1 MPKILSPGEEVSDTI
16 PAHLVAYRWVILIFG
31 MLAYTTSYFARS
43 NYTGIA
49 KFVSTDFG
57 LDKGALGLLGS
68 SFLYSYALAQLPWG
82 VASDR
87 WGSRRSVGIGVFLT
101 GLTLW
106 GFATSASF
114 NELVLWRVLNGVA
127 AASVY
132 VVMAGALAR
141 WFSPKERGFCQTI
154 FAAVGGTTGEGTAN
168 LVLPYVAVYVASGW
182 RQSTE
187 IVAALIA
194 VTAIACVAFLRSA
207 PPGQQATER
216 KPIRRDTLKDVR
228 LWAFTFV
235 YSGSIISL
243 RILPTWLPI
252 YAADIY
258 ISRGMPLEKAVV
270 AAGALSTFYLAGRL
284 IGPPL
289 IGFASDRLLARGI
302 SRNALAV
309 AFLLLSAA
317 LFQMMPIGI
326 RSTVVLGAIAFVM
339 GVSINMYPLI
349 TTAVSETF
357 GSQRT
362 SSVMGV
368 VNTFAQL
375 SGATALLISG
385 YLGIALN
392 STPGNT
398 LEEYRGIWLVG
409 MIGCL
414 AAAGIGL
421 LLLKTVSKV
430 ETVYEP
436 LV

>member
-1 MPKILSPGEEVSDTI
+1 MT
-16 PAHLVAYRWVILIFG
+16 YRWVILFFG
-31 MLAYTTSYFARS
+31 MVAYTTSYFARS

-49 KFVSTDFG
+49 KFVSADFG

-68 SFLYSYALAQLPWG
+68 SFLYAYALAQLPWG

-87 WGSRRSVGIGVFLT
+87 WGSRKAVGVGVFFT
-101 GLTLW
+101 AVTLW

-114 NELVLWRVLNGVA
+114 NQLLFWRIANGIA

-141 WFSPKERGFCQTI
+141 WFSPKERGFCQSF
-154 FAAVGGTTGEGTAN
+154 FAAVGGSAGEGTAN
-168 LVLPYVAVYVASGW
+168 LILPYVAVSIASGW

-194 VTAIACVAFLRSA
+194 AAALACVVFLRSA
-207 PPGQQATER
+207 PPGQQATES
-216 KPIRRDTLKDVR
+216 KPIDWALVKDLR
-228 LWAFTFV
+228 LWSFTLV

-243 RILPTWLPI
+243 RILPPWLPI

-258 ISRGMPLEKAVV
+258 ISKGLPLQQAVL
-270 AAGALSTFYLAGRL
+270 AAGVLSTLYLLGRL
-284 IGPPL
+284 VGGP
-289 IGFASDRLLARGI
+289 IMGFTSDRLLARGI
-302 SRNALAV
+302 SRKSMAV
-309 AFLLLSAA
+309 GFLLASAL
-317 LFQMMPIGI
+317 LFQIMPVGL
-326 RSTVVLGAIAFVM
+326 RSTAALGAIAFLM
-339 GVSINMYPLI
+339 GISINMYPLI

-362 SSVMGV
+362 SSVMGFL
-368 VNTFAQL
+368 NTFAQL

-409 MIGCL
+409 IVGCL
-414 AAAGIGL
+414 GAAVLGVL
-421 LLLKTVSKV
+421 LSRIVSIR
-430 ETVYEP
+430 EQPEP
-436 LV
+436 SAASQRIN

>member
-1 MPKILSPGEEVSDTI
+1 LNPAEEGNDRICAT
-16 PAHLVAYRWVILIFG
+16 HLVAYRWVILIFG

-49 KFVSTDFG
+49 KFVSADFG

-68 SFLYSYALAQLPWG
+68 SFLYAYALAQLPWG

-87 WGSRRSVGIGVFLT
+87 WGSRKAVGIGVFLT

-106 GFATSASF
+106 GFATSTTF
-114 NELVLWRVLNGVA
+114 NQLVLWRVLNGVA

-141 WFSPKERGFCQTI
+141 WFSPKERGFCQSI
-154 FAAVGGTTGEGTAN
+154 FAAVGGSAGEGTAN
-168 LVLPYVAVYVASGW
+168 LVLPYIAVYVASGW

-187 IVAALIA
+187 IVAALIVFAA
-194 VTAIACVAFLRSA
+194 VACAIFLRSA
-207 PPGQQATER
+207 PPGHQATER
-216 KPIRRDTLKDVR
+216 KPLDRETLKDFR
-228 LWAFTFV
+228 LWAFTIV

-258 ISRGMPLEKAVV
+258 LSRGMPLERAVI
-270 AAGALSTFYLAGRL
+270 AGGTLSILYLAGRL
-284 IGPPL
+284 TGPPL
-289 IGFASDRLLARGI
+289 IGFVSDRLLARGI
-302 SRNALAV
+302 SRNALAIG
-309 AFLLLSAA
+309 FLLLSAA
-317 LFQMMPIGI
+317 LFRVMPAGI
-326 RSTVVLGAIAFVM
+326 RSTAALGTIAFLM
-339 GVSINMYPLI
+339 GISINMYPLI
-349 TTAVSETF
+349 TTAVSEAF

-368 VNTFAQL
+368 LNTFAQL

-385 YLGIALN
+385 YLGIALS

-409 MIGCL
+409 MTGCLVAAAVGIL
-414 AAAGIGL
+414 AAAGVKGPERERIESAL
-421 LLLKTVSKV
+421 
-430 ETVYEP
+430 
-436 LV
+436 